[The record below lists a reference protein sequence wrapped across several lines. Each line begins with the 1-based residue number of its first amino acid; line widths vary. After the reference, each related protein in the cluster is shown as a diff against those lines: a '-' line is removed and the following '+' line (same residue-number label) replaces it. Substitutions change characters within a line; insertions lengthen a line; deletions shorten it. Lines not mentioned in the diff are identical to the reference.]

1 MQFLIEHAFVTLSNI
16 CSLSS
21 HAWGSKGGSP
31 PSHVI
36 DEHMFGGELLF
47 D

>member
-1 MQFLIEHAFVTLSNI
+1 LLDAFVIEHAFVTLSNI

-21 HAWGSKGGSP
+21 H
-31 PSHVI
+31 H
-36 DEHMFGGELLF
+36 EHMFGGELLF